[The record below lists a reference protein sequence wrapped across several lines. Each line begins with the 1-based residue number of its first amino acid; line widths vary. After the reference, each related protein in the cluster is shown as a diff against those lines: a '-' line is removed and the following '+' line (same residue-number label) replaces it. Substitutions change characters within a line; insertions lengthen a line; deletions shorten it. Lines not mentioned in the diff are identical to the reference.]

1 MLRVRVRLRVSV
13 RVRDKVTVRLRD
25 RVHLLPNTPQ
35 LHTRARVRVRVRVS
49 LEFEEHDV
57 SMEVYQFYQK
67 YHLWGNSVSG
77 EAMRVWGVRAIWEI
91 SVPSA

>member
-1 MLRVRVRLRVSV
+1 MNNIEWTQGKLWTLI
-13 RVRDKVTVRLRD
+13 
-25 RVHLLPNTPQ
+25 
-35 LHTRARVRVRVRVS
+35 
-49 LEFEEHDV
+49 EHDV
-57 SMEVYQFYQK
+57 SMEVYRFYQK

>member
-1 MLRVRVRLRVSV
+1 MNNIEWTQCKLWTLS
-13 RVRDKVTVRLRD
+13 
-25 RVHLLPNTPQ
+25 
-35 LHTRARVRVRVRVS
+35 
-49 LEFEEHDV
+49 EHDV